1 MIRRYKRL
9 NKTGDLRFPV
19 RLTAALSIPCL
30 VVVSLGL
37 GQESSPKSLS
47 EQVLQ
52 DAYSAHL
59 NRVRKMLPPHSGL
72 PPLLDLSKSESNDV
86 GRDRAWESM
95 FKGIMGTRVITD
107 PGARRQSEAT
117 SVLTNFIDTVGQ
129 ASALPVRSSDAVMI
143 ASPIANDVH
152 ISEDRTYVYSRF
164 SLQVFE
170 VLKRSKKADI
180 REGSEIAAVQL
191 GGGIRFPSGH
201 MATFILARHGFLDL
215 GQKYLL
221 FVWKP
226 ATSINIYVA
235 SEAYLIQGGA
245 VFPIG
250 TVADASAYDGM
261 PLKDFETKVRLVIAK
276 NVNSN

>member
-1 MIRRYKRL
+1 MIRQYQRP
-9 NKTGDLRFPV
+9 NKTNDLRFPA
-19 RLTAALSIPCL
+19 RLTAALSILCLLIASPCL
-30 VVVSLGL
+30 S
-37 GQESSPKSLS
+37 QESSPRGLS

-52 DAYSAHL
+52 DAYLAHL
-59 NRVRKMLPPHSGL
+59 DRVRKMLPPHSGL
-72 PPLLDLSKSESNDV
+72 PSLLDLSKSESNDLEK
-86 GRDRAWESM
+86 DRAWESM

-107 PGARRQSEAT
+107 PGARRPSEAT

-129 ASALPVRSSDAVMI
+129 ASALPVRSCDAVMI
-143 ASPIANDVH
+143 ASPIATDIH

-164 SLQVFE
+164 SLQVSE
-170 VLKRSKKADI
+170 VLKKSKKADI
-180 REGSEIAAVQL
+180 REGSEIVAVQL
-191 GGGIRFPSGH
+191 GGRIRFPSGH

-215 GQKYLL
+215 GQRYLL

-226 ATSINIYVA
+226 TTSIDIYVA

-245 VFPIG
+245 VFPIA
-250 TVADASAYDGM
+250 TVADASAYEGM